1 MIITGLLIP
10 MAGIILGSAIVF
22 FTRHQMSE
30 LLQKILF
37 GFAAGVMMAA
47 AVWSLLLPSIEMC
60 DDLGKWATV
69 PSALGFMLGIVF
81 LLLIDIITP
90 HLHFGTTKPEGP
102 RSRLSRTTM
111 LLLAVS
117 IHHLP
122 EGMAVGVVLAGAEHA
137 ETGITSM
144 SALIVAAG
152 IAIQNVPEGA
162 IVSIPMRAAGKSR
175 WKSFTLGCLSGAIQP
190 IGAIAVILL
199 STASIPLLP
208 YMLSFAAGAMLY
220 VVVEELIPE
229 ASSGTHTNLST
240 IGFATGFVLMMM
252 FDTIMA

>member
-30 LLQKILF
+30 LLQKTLF

-60 DDLGKWATV
+60 DNLGKWATV
-69 PSALGFMLGIVF
+69 PSALGFMLGIGF

-190 IGAIAVILL
+190 IGAITVILL

>member
-30 LLQKILF
+30 LLQKTLF

-69 PSALGFMLGIVF
+69 PSALGFMLGIGF

-122 EGMAVGVVLAGAEHA
+122 EGMAVGVVLAGAEHT

-190 IGAIAVILL
+190 IGAITVILL

>member
-1 MIITGLLIP
+1 
-10 MAGIILGSAIVF
+10 
-22 FTRHQMSE
+22 
-30 LLQKILF
+30 
-37 GFAAGVMMAA
+37 
-47 AVWSLLLPSIEMC
+47 
-60 DDLGKWATV
+60 
-69 PSALGFMLGIVF
+69 
-81 LLLIDIITP
+81 
-90 HLHFGTTKPEGP
+90 
-102 RSRLSRTTM
+102 
-111 LLLAVS
+111 
-117 IHHLP
+117 
-122 EGMAVGVVLAGAEHA
+122 
-137 ETGITSM
+137 M

-190 IGAIAVILL
+190 IGAITVILL

>member
-30 LLQKILF
+30 LLQKTLF

-69 PSALGFMLGIVF
+69 PSALGFMLGIGF
-81 LLLIDIITP
+81 LLLIDMITP

-190 IGAIAVILL
+190 LGAITVILL

>member
-30 LLQKILF
+30 LLQKTLF

-69 PSALGFMLGIVF
+69 PSALGFMLGIGF

-122 EGMAVGVVLAGAEHA
+122 EGMAVGVVLAGAEHT

-240 IGFATGFVLMMM
+240 IGFATGFVMMMM

>member
-30 LLQKILF
+30 LLQKTLF

-69 PSALGFMLGIVF
+69 PSALGFMLGIGF

-190 IGAIAVILL
+190 IGAITVILL

-240 IGFATGFVLMMM
+240 IGFATGFVMMMM

>member
-1 MIITGLLIP
+1 

-22 FTRHQMSE
+22 FTKRQMSE
-30 LLQKILF
+30 LLQKTLF

-47 AVWSLLLPSIEMC
+47 SVWSLLLPSIEMC
-60 DDLGKWATV
+60 EEMEKWATL
-69 PSALGFMLGIVF
+69 PAAIGFLLGIGF
-81 LLLIDIITP
+81 LLMVDMITP
-90 HLHFGTTKPEGP
+90 HLHFGTSEPEGP
-102 RSRLSRTTM
+102 HSRLSRTTM

-144 SALIVAAG
+144 GAFIVALG

-175 WKSFTLGCLSGAIQP
+175 WRSFTLGCLSGAIQP

-199 STASIPLLP
+199 SAASIPLLP

-229 ASSGTHTNLST
+229 ASTGHHTNLST
-240 IGFATGFVLMMM
+240 IGFAVGFVLMMM
-252 FDTIMA
+252 FDTVMG

>member
-30 LLQKILF
+30 LLQKTLF

-69 PSALGFMLGIVF
+69 PSALGFMLGIGF

-252 FDTIMA
+252 FDTIIA

>member
-30 LLQKILF
+30 LLQKTLF

>member
-30 LLQKILF
+30 LLQKTLF

-69 PSALGFMLGIVF
+69 PSALGFMLGIGF
-81 LLLIDIITP
+81 LLLIDMITP
-90 HLHFGTTKPEGP
+90 HIHFGTTKPEGP

-190 IGAIAVILL
+190 IGAITVILL

>member
-30 LLQKILF
+30 LLQKTLF

-60 DDLGKWATV
+60 NDLGKWATV
-69 PSALGFMLGIVF
+69 PSALGFMLGIGF

-122 EGMAVGVVLAGAEHA
+122 EGMAVGVVLAGAEHT

>member
-30 LLQKILF
+30 LLQKTLF

-69 PSALGFMLGIVF
+69 PSALGFMLGIGF
-81 LLLIDIITP
+81 LLLIDMITP
-90 HLHFGTTKPEGP
+90 HIHFGTTKPEGP

>member
-30 LLQKILF
+30 LLQKTLF

-69 PSALGFMLGIVF
+69 PSALGFMLGIGF

-240 IGFATGFVLMMM
+240 IGFATGFVMMMM

>member
-1 MIITGLLIP
+1 

-30 LLQKILF
+30 LLQKTLF

-69 PSALGFMLGIVF
+69 PSALGFMLGIGF
-81 LLLIDIITP
+81 LLLIDMITP

-190 IGAIAVILL
+190 IGAITVILL

>member
-1 MIITGLLIP
+1 MILTGLLIP

-22 FTRHQMSE
+22 FTKRQMSE
-30 LLQKILF
+30 LLQKTLF

-47 AVWSLLLPSIEMC
+47 SVWSLLLPSIEMC
-60 DDLGKWATV
+60 GELEKWATL
-69 PSALGFMLGIVF
+69 PAAIGFLLGIGF
-81 LLLIDIITP
+81 LLMVDMITP
-90 HLHFGTTKPEGP
+90 HLHFGTSEPEGP
-102 RSRLSRTTM
+102 HSRLSRTTM

-144 SALIVAAG
+144 GAFIVALG

-175 WKSFTLGCLSGAIQP
+175 WRSFTLGCMSGAIQP

-199 STASIPLLP
+199 SAASIPLLP

-229 ASSGTHTNLST
+229 ASTGHHTNLST
-240 IGFATGFVLMMM
+240 IGFAVGFVLMMM
-252 FDTIMA
+252 FDTVMG

>member
-30 LLQKILF
+30 LLQKTLF

-69 PSALGFMLGIVF
+69 PSALGFMLGIGF

-102 RSRLSRTTM
+102 RSRLSRTTL

-122 EGMAVGVVLAGAEHA
+122 EGMAVGVVLAGAEHT

>member
-30 LLQKILF
+30 LLQKTLF

-60 DDLGKWATV
+60 NDLGKWATV
-69 PSALGFMLGIVF
+69 PSALGFMLGIGF

-190 IGAIAVILL
+190 IGAITVILL

>member
-69 PSALGFMLGIVF
+69 PSALGFMLGIGF

-190 IGAIAVILL
+190 IGAITVILL

>member
-1 MIITGLLIP
+1 MILTGLLIP

-22 FTRHQMSE
+22 FTKQQMSE
-30 LLQKILF
+30 MLQKTLF

-47 AVWSLLLPSIEMC
+47 TVWWLLLPSIERCGEME
-60 DDLGKWATV
+60 KWATL
-69 PSALGFMLGIVF
+69 PAAIGFLLGIGF
-81 LLLIDIITP
+81 LLMVDMITP
-90 HLHFGTTKPEGP
+90 HLHFGTSEPEGP

-137 ETGITSM
+137 ETRITSM
-144 SALIVAAG
+144 GAFIVALG

-175 WKSFTLGCLSGAIQP
+175 WQSFTLGCLSGAIQP

-199 STASIPLLP
+199 SAASIPLLP

-229 ASSGTHTNLST
+229 ASTGHHTNLST
-240 IGFATGFVLMMM
+240 IGFAVGFVLMMM
-252 FDTIMA
+252 FDTVMG

>member
-30 LLQKILF
+30 LLQKTLF

-69 PSALGFMLGIVF
+69 PSALGFMLGIGF

-190 IGAIAVILL
+190 IGAITVILL

-208 YMLSFAAGAMLY
+208 YMLSLAAGAMLY

>member
-1 MIITGLLIP
+1 MILTGILIP

-22 FTRHQMSE
+22 FTKRQMSE
-30 LLQKILF
+30 LLQKTLF

-47 AVWSLLLPSIEMC
+47 SVWSLLLPSIEMC
-60 DDLGKWATV
+60 EEMEKWATL
-69 PSALGFMLGIVF
+69 PAAIGFLLGIGF
-81 LLLIDIITP
+81 LLMVDMITP
-90 HLHFGTTKPEGP
+90 HLHFGTSEPEGP
-102 RSRLSRTTM
+102 HSRLSRTTM

-144 SALIVAAG
+144 GAFIVALG

-175 WKSFTLGCLSGAIQP
+175 WRSFTLGCLSGAIQP

-199 STASIPLLP
+199 SAASIPLLP

-229 ASSGTHTNLST
+229 ASTGHHTNLST
-240 IGFATGFVLMMM
+240 IGFAVGFVLMMM
-252 FDTIMA
+252 FDTVMG

>member
-30 LLQKILF
+30 LLQKTLF

-47 AVWSLLLPSIEMC
+47 AVLSLLLPSIEMC

-69 PSALGFMLGIVF
+69 PSALGFMLGIGF

-190 IGAIAVILL
+190 IGAITVILL

>member
-69 PSALGFMLGIVF
+69 PSALGFMLGIGF

-252 FDTIMA
+252 FDTIIA

>member
-30 LLQKILF
+30 LLQKTLF

-60 DDLGKWATV
+60 NDLGKWATV
-69 PSALGFMLGIVF
+69 PSALGFMLGIGF

>member
-30 LLQKILF
+30 LLQKTLF

-69 PSALGFMLGIVF
+69 PSALGFMLGIGF

-190 IGAIAVILL
+190 LGAIAVILL

>member
-1 MIITGLLIP
+1 

-30 LLQKILF
+30 LLQKTLF

-69 PSALGFMLGIVF
+69 PSALGFMLGIGF
-81 LLLIDIITP
+81 LLLIDMITP

-122 EGMAVGVVLAGAEHA
+122 EGMAVGVVLAGAENA

-190 IGAIAVILL
+190 IGAITVILL

>member
-30 LLQKILF
+30 LLQKTLF

-69 PSALGFMLGIVF
+69 PSALGFMLGIGF

-122 EGMAVGVVLAGAEHA
+122 EGMAVGVVLAGAEHT

-175 WKSFTLGCLSGAIQP
+175 WKSFTLGCLSCAIQP

>member
-1 MIITGLLIP
+1 MIVTGLLIP

-22 FTRHQMSE
+22 FTKQQMSE
-30 LLQKILF
+30 LLQKTLF

-47 AVWSLLLPSIEMC
+47 SIWSLLLPSIEMC
-60 DDLGKWATV
+60 GEMEKWATL
-69 PSALGFMLGIVF
+69 PAAIGFLLGIGF
-81 LLLIDIITP
+81 LLMVDMITP
-90 HLHFGTTKPEGP
+90 HLHFGTSEPEGP

-144 SALIVAAG
+144 GAFIVALG

-175 WKSFTLGCLSGAIQP
+175 WQSFTLG
-190 IGAIAVILL
+190 
-199 STASIPLLP
+199 
-208 YMLSFAAGAMLY
+208 
-220 VVVEELIPE
+220 
-229 ASSGTHTNLST
+229 
-240 IGFATGFVLMMM
+240 
-252 FDTIMA
+252 

>member
-1 MIITGLLIP
+1 

-30 LLQKILF
+30 LLQKTLF

-69 PSALGFMLGIVF
+69 PSALGFMLGIGF

-190 IGAIAVILL
+190 IGAITVILL

>member
-30 LLQKILF
+30 LLQKTLF

-69 PSALGFMLGIVF
+69 PSALGFMLGIGF

-122 EGMAVGVVLAGAEHA
+122 EGIAVGVVLAGAEHA

>member
-1 MIITGLLIP
+1 

-30 LLQKILF
+30 LLQKTLF

-69 PSALGFMLGIVF
+69 PSALGFMLGIGF

-122 EGMAVGVVLAGAEHA
+122 EGMAVGVVLAGAEHT

>member
-30 LLQKILF
+30 LLQKTLF

-69 PSALGFMLGIVF
+69 PSALGFMLGIGF
-81 LLLIDIITP
+81 LLLIDMITP

-122 EGMAVGVVLAGAEHA
+122 EGMAVGVVLAGAEHT

>member
-1 MIITGLLIP
+1 

-22 FTRHQMSE
+22 FTRHHMSE
-30 LLQKILF
+30 LLQKTLF

-69 PSALGFMLGIVF
+69 PSALGFMLGIGF

-122 EGMAVGVVLAGAEHA
+122 EGMAVGVVLAGAEHT

-208 YMLSFAAGAMLY
+208 YLLSFAAGAMLY

>member
-30 LLQKILF
+30 LLQKTLF

-69 PSALGFMLGIVF
+69 PSALGFMLGIGF
-81 LLLIDIITP
+81 LMLIDIITP

>member
-30 LLQKILF
+30 LLQKTLF

-69 PSALGFMLGIVF
+69 PSALGFMLGIGF
-81 LLLIDIITP
+81 LLLIDMITP

>member
-69 PSALGFMLGIVF
+69 PSALGFMLGIGF

-122 EGMAVGVVLAGAEHA
+122 EGMAVGVVLAGAEHT

>member
-30 LLQKILF
+30 LLQKTLF

-69 PSALGFMLGIVF
+69 PSALGFMLGIGF
-81 LLLIDIITP
+81 LLLIDMITP

-190 IGAIAVILL
+190 IGAITVILL

-240 IGFATGFVLMMM
+240 IGFATGFVMMMM

>member
-30 LLQKILF
+30 LLQKTLF

-69 PSALGFMLGIVF
+69 PSALGFMLGIGF

-122 EGMAVGVVLAGAEHA
+122 EGMAVGVVLAGAEHV

-190 IGAIAVILL
+190 IGAITVILL